1 MVKKSVI
8 GSILLV
14 SSTTTSFS
22 CQTKDHFK
30 MIVNQVPYQVEVCRQ
45 VPISGDRSMDML
57 KGMIVG
63 GVLGNN
69 IKGEENGGLIGSV
82 VGGMLGRE
90 NSTSNGGCSR
100 IGYETRYNETL
111 PKYSHSTVTSLTM
124 GNHIRVNFKNS
135 EIRCL
140 KSVPFRRSSQITIQ
154 GVL

>member
-1 MVKKSVI
+1 MKKLVI

-14 SSTTTSFS
+14 SSTTSSFS

-45 VPISGDRSMDML
+45 VPIGGDRSMDML

-90 NSTSNGGCSR
+90 NSTSNGGTVTRC
-100 IGYETRYNETL
+100 GYETRYNETTTEV
-111 PKYSHSTVTSLTM
+111 YSHSTVTFTDNGKLYTSK
-124 GNHIRVNFKNS
+124 FQK
-135 EIRCL
+135 
-140 KSVPFRRSSQITIQ
+140 
-154 GVL
+154 